1 VVDRL
6 LIAGQAGPGV
16 AELAAWQRPKLPASG
31 RDLISRGVVPGPEVA
46 RRLGVFERAWV
57 AAGFPEDAAQ
67 VAALLDAAAG

>member
-1 VVDRL
+1 
-6 LIAGQAGPGV
+6 
-16 AELAAWQRPKLPASG
+16 
-31 RDLISRGVVPGPEVA
+31 VPGPEVA